1 MSNIQNSDFTNI
13 VALIRESQ
21 GRVRQYTNTTLVN
34 LYYTVGK
41 MVSQKVAEGIWG
53 QGTVDQLA
61 EHIQAE
67 IPTLKSFNRRGLY
80 RMKQFYETYCNG
92 SDFDVLMKSFLS
104 VSDANDDDATTPV
117 MPTQLPSEF
126 VQSSLKQLIIPPN
139 SKVSTALT
147 QLENTEN
154 SAENEF
160 VSPLV
165 TQIAW
170 ASHLVIMSS
179 CKSSEERLFYI
190 IMCIKEKWAKRELIR
205 QIESGYFERFL
216 LSSANVSPVV
226 THLPVNANEHLRDI
240 YALEFLELGDDF
252 SESELQKSIIKNL
265 KKFILEIGSNF
276 SFVGEEYRVQV
287 GGKDFEVDL
296 LFYHRVLQ
304 CLVAFE
310 LKITDFKPE
319 YIGKMNFYL
328 EALDREHKQP
338 HENPSI
344 GVILCKS
351 KDEEIVE
358 IAMSRNLSPTKVAEY
373 TTKLI
378 DKKLLQNK
386 LHELSELYQQNLEI
400 KGGKN

>member
-1 MSNIQNSDFTNI
+1 MKNMSNIQTTDFNNI
-13 VALIRESQ
+13 VSLIKEAQ
-21 GRVRQYTNTTLVN
+21 GKVRQYTNTTLVS

-41 MVSQKVAEGIWG
+41 MVSQKVAQGTWG

-61 EHIQAE
+61 LHIQSE

-80 RMKQFYETYCNG
+80 RMKQFYETYCKG
-92 SDFDVLMKSFLS
+92 SDFDVLMKSFLA
-104 VSDANDDDATTPV
+104 VSDTNGSSTTASV
-117 MPTQLPSEF
+117 LPTQLPSEF
-126 VQSSLKQLIIPPN
+126 VQSSLKQLIILPN
-139 SKVSTALT
+139 SKVSALPT
-147 QLENTEN
+147 QIENTDNEIE
-154 SAENEF
+154 SEF
-160 VSPLV
+160 VSALL
-165 TQIAW
+165 TQISWSA
-170 ASHLVIMSS
+170 HLEILSA
-179 CKSSEERLFYI
+179 CKMTEEKLFYQLMI
-190 IMCIKEKWAKRELIR
+190 IKEKWSHREVRR

-216 LSSANVSPVV
+216 ISNRIVSPLA
-226 THLPVNANEHLRDI
+226 TQLPANANEHLKDI

-252 SESELQKSIIKNL
+252 SESDLQKSIIKNL

-319 YIGKMNFYL
+319 YVGKMNFYL

-378 DKKLLQNK
+378 DKKLLQAK
-386 LHELSELYQQNLEI
+386 LHELSELYQQN
-400 KGGKN
+400 KNI